1 MYSTQE
7 LSREDVTAIMD
18 PKAKGRPG
26 PYSRQH
32 GGEESKVDEAQ
43 QEARKTNPYYAS
55 SESSRA
61 PRSPSGPVDPPT
73 EDQRMLALSLAYS
86 PGSDPEPMV
95 VSISPSDAGW
105 QANLEW
111 LGQMEG
117 ANMVLDQ
124 LCSQVFWPIPTV
136 LLGGLPVWKSQ
147 DGTMYWLF
155 VQNPR
160 DKAG

>member
-1 MYSTQE
+1 MLQ
-7 LSREDVTAIMD
+7 LSA
-18 PKAKGRPG
+18 
-26 PYSRQH
+26 
-32 GGEESKVDEAQ
+32 
-43 QEARKTNPYYAS
+43 
-55 SESSRA
+55 
-61 PRSPSGPVDPPT
+61 
-73 EDQRMLALSLAYS
+73 AYS
-86 PGSDPEPMV
+86 PRYDPEPMV

-124 LCSQVFWPIPTV
+124 LCSQVFWPIPMV

-147 DGTMYWLF
+147 DGTMCWLF

-160 DKAG
+160 DKAGWYLTTTPVLDLAELAEELLLATLKIYSHELFGRCHFHFGFIRFLHEPHWLSHSGFESNCRCDVICFL